1 MKASF
6 RGESVHKLDSK
17 GRLSIPAPF
26 RRELEKGDPDF
37 EATKIHR
44 FILVYGHADPSYL
57 ECYSI
62 ESMARL
68 ERKIRKLPQFSDA
81 RKNATYTFLTQSM
94 QVELDP
100 TGRIVLPQKLRE
112 RIGEHEGHSAPH
124 GLGVLHGVQPVDEDL
139 PRGGVTESVEQ
150 PQQRRLARSVRSDD
164 GDPPL
169 FEGQRDVPEEYAVG
183 LATPDR
189 RHDDADVAH
198 FDHRANSRGKALCT
212 AKASSAAITY
222 LIASGSQNARSVII
236 A

>member
-44 FILVYGHADPSYL
+44 FILVYGHADTSYL
-57 ECYSI
+57 EAYSV

-100 TGRIVLPQKLRE
+100 NGRIVLPQKLRE
-112 RIGEHEGHSAPH
+112 RIGAEEEVLF
-124 GLGVLHGVQPVDEDL
+124 LGELDTFRITTPPAFEALQAELAARMVPGDPASDPYAALGALDDEDD
-139 PRGGVTESVEQ
+139 E
-150 PQQRRLARSVRSDD
+150 
-164 GDPPL
+164 
-169 FEGQRDVPEEYAVG
+169 
-183 LATPDR
+183 
-189 RHDDADVAH
+189 
-198 FDHRANSRGKALCT
+198 
-212 AKASSAAITY
+212 
-222 LIASGSQNARSVII
+222 
-236 A
+236 